1 MRKFSFTMLALAGM
15 SVGCTATG
23 PKTAELAPSSGF
35 GFGKQEPT
43 ALAQALGSEQAGAI
57 QQVSFTEKVTT
68 ALTTNPFASKS
79 QAPEATEPLVQAGF
93 SDPVEPTPELF
104 VSMAEMA
111 DRGGSPEQ
119 GRQFY
124 GRALSIQKNHL
135 GALLGLAHLEDREGN
150 LDEALRIYHQAAGAH
165 PNSPTALND
174 LGLCFARRGDLQTSL
189 RVLDQCV
196 RLEPGKAL
204 YRNNAA
210 KVLIEMNMIEPAIA
224 HMAAVNP
231 PAVAQYN
238 VGVLLK
244 DRGRTSEAVK
254 HLSIAANMDPQ
265 LQQARNL
272 LAEIQGR
279 PQSQVC
285 RQPVSPTQGQ
295 TQQVAQRGA
304 VPQVARFVQRTG
316 SQQPH
321 QQRGYLQQSPAQQSY
336 PAMVSPTAPY
346 PYQQQRPNVAV
357 PGQQSP
363 TPMGQTTAR

>member
-1 MRKFSFTMLALAGM
+1 MRKISYTMLALAGM

-23 PKTAELAPSSGF
+23 PKTAELAPTSGF
-35 GFGKQEPT
+35 GLNKQEPT
-43 ALAQALGSEQAGAI
+43 ALAKALGPDHAGAV

-79 QAPEATEPLVQAGF
+79 QAPEATEPLVQAAF
-93 SDPVEPTPELF
+93 KDPVEPTPELF

-119 GRQFY
+119 GRQLY
-124 GRALSIQKNHL
+124 GRALAIQRNHL

-204 YRNNAA
+204 YRNNVA

-244 DRGRTSEAVK
+244 ERGRTAEAIQ

-265 LQQARNL
+265 LQQARHL

-279 PQSQVC
+279 PQTAA
-285 RQPVSPTQGQ
+285 PANGPA
-295 TQQVAQRGA
+295 QQVAQRGA
-304 VPQVARFVQRTG
+304 VPQVARFTPRAQAQPTY
-316 SQQPH
+316 QQP
-321 QQRGYLQQSPAQQSY
+321 GYIQQSPAQQSY
-336 PAMVSPTAPY
+336 PAMANPTAPY
-346 PYQQQRPNVAV
+346 PHQQQRPAVAV

-363 TPMGQTTAR
+363 TPMGQTTVR